1 MAKTTGTIGK
11 LRHRVTIEQNTP
23 TADSFGELAESW
35 SALAS
40 NVPAQVESMT
50 GRELIQGEQ
59 QEAVYTHKVTIR
71 FRAGVT
77 SQMRVVHN
85 SKNFNIESVLDP
97 DGMTRRL
104 FLMCREL
111 AK

>member
-1 MAKTTGTIGK
+1 MAKTTGQIGK
-11 LRHRVTIEQNTP
+11 LRHRVMIQQNSP
-23 TADSFGELAESW
+23 SVDSFGELTESW

-40 NVPAQVESMT
+40 NVPAKVESLT

-59 QEAVYTHKVTIR
+59 QEGVVTHMVTIR
-71 FRAGVT
+71 YRSDVT

-85 SKNFNIESVLDP
+85 SKNFNIESALDP

-104 FLMCREL
+104 FLMCKEL
-111 AK
+111 A